1 MQQHDYKE
9 LLDVNYVQEDFAC
22 SSMPVLFDQQN
33 LTDIISNLSLS
44 KESSE
49 VLVSRLKD
57 RSLLQHGTKVTFYR
71 TRDKEFVLFLDDQQ
85 NFAFCKDIPDVLVKF
100 GVTEYSSADFRLFI
114 DSLKRSL
121 ELALLHMT
129 NVHGS
134 IPIGHSTTIK
144 KNMTQ

>member
-9 LLDVNYVQEDFAC
+9 LPDVDYVQKDFAC
-22 SSMPVLFDQQN
+22 YSMPILFDQQN
-33 LTDIISNLSLS
+33 LSDIISNLSLS

-49 VLVSRLKD
+49 VSVSRLKD
-57 RSLLQHGTKVTFYR
+57 RSLLQHGTKVTFYI
-71 TRDKEFVLFLDDQQ
+71 TRDKEFVPFLDDQQ
-85 NFAFCKDIPDVLVKF
+85 NFAFFKDIPDALVKL
-100 GVTEYSSADFRLFI
+100 GVTYYSSSDFRLFI
-114 DSLKRSL
+114 DSLKRNL

-134 IPIGHSTTIK
+134 IPIGHSTTLK

>member
-9 LLDVNYVQEDFAC
+9 LPDVDYVQEDFTC

-33 LTDIISNLSLS
+33 LSDIISNLSLS

-57 RSLLQHGTKVTFYR
+57 RSLLQHGTKVTFYI
-71 TRDKEFVLFLDDQQ
+71 TRDKEFVPFLDDQQ
-85 NFAFCKDIPDVLVKF
+85 NFTFCKDIPDALVKL
-100 GVTEYSSADFRLFI
+100 GVTYYSSSDFRLFI
-114 DSLKRSL
+114 DSLKRNL

-134 IPIGHSTTIK
+134 IPIGHSTTLK